1 MPTLHPLL
9 LRGDAV
15 TSPQRTPWGGTRLA
29 KHFDKG
35 ADPNARIG
43 ESWELSLGDELPST
57 VRGSNERLTRVIAA
71 NPKGWLGRDPG
82 RSQSLLVKMLDA
94 DAPLSVQIHPHNDDP
109 TLASNESGKPESWY
123 VIATEP
129 KAWIAFGWNAG
140 VTRADVEHALG
151 RGDGSLA
158 KLLQRVYV
166 EVGDTFI
173 VDAGTPH
180 AIGPGV
186 TLIEPQYV
194 ADAKRG
200 LTYRYWD
207 WDRLYDGRGLES
219 SAGSKR
225 ALHVEDALRVTN
237 WTRGGEDLLRAAFR
251 RDGVPD
257 LVEPLT
263 HRLIAGADAPPGSG
277 VLVSEFLRM
286 ERFTGTGTLAIPPVE
301 MLQAWTVA
309 GGEGEVRG
317 PEGEVL
323 AAFRR
328 GQTFAFPASL
338 AHAGGTLH
346 GEALHILRSSI
357 EPA

>member
-1 MPTLHPLL
+1 MPNLHPLL

-29 KHFDKG
+29 KLFDKG
-35 ADPNARIG
+35 TDTNARIG

-82 RSQSLLVKMLDA
+82 RAQSLLVKMLDA

-109 TLASNESGKPESWY
+109 TLAANESGKPESWY

-140 VTRADVEHALG
+140 VTRGDVEHALA

-158 KLLQRVYV
+158 KLLQRVNV

-207 WDRLYDGRGLES
+207 WDRLYDARGLES

-225 ALHVEDALRVTN
+225 ALHEADALRVTN
-237 WTRGGEDLLRAAFR
+237 WARSGDALLKTAFQRA
-251 RDGVPD
+251 GVPD
-257 LVEPLT
+257 LHEPLT
-263 HRLIAGADAPPGSG
+263 HRLIAGAGSVG
-277 VLVSEFLRM
+277 SDVLASEFLRM
-286 ERFTGTGTLAIPPVE
+286 ERFTGTGSLAIPPVE

-309 GGEGEVRG
+309 GGEGVVRG
-317 PEGEVL
+317 PEGDVL
-323 AAFRR
+323 VAFRR

-338 AHAGGTLH
+338 AHVATTLH

>member
-29 KHFDKG
+29 KLFEKG
-35 ADPNARIG
+35 TDTNARIG

-71 NPKGWLGRDPG
+71 DPRGWLGRDPG
-82 RSQSLLVKMLDA
+82 RAQSLLVKMLDA
-94 DAPLSVQIHPHNDDP
+94 DAQLSVQIHPHSDDP
-109 TLASNESGKPESWY
+109 TLEANESGKPESWY
-123 VIATEP
+123 VIAAEP

-140 VTRADVEHALG
+140 VTRGDVEHALA

-158 KLLQRVYV
+158 QLLQHVQV

-207 WDRLYDGRGLES
+207 WDRLYDARGLES
-219 SAGSKR
+219 IAGSKR
-225 ALHVEDALRVTN
+225 ALHADDALRVTN
-237 WTRGGEDLLRAAFR
+237 WSRNGADLLTSAFDRA
-251 RDGVPD
+251 GVPD
-257 LVEPLT
+257 LNHALT
-263 HRLIAGADAPPGSG
+263 HRLIAGTRG
-277 VLVSEFLRM
+277 VQRGRVLASEFLRM
-286 ERFTGTGTLAIPPVE
+286 ERFTGTGTIAIPPIE

-309 GGEGEVRG
+309 DGEGHVLSH
-317 PEGEVL
+317 EGEVL
-323 AAFRR
+323 VSFRR

-338 AHAGGTLH
+338 ADAQTRLEGTR
-346 GEALHILRSSI
+346 LHILRASI

>member
-1 MPTLHPLL
+1 MPMLHPLL

-35 ADPNARIG
+35 ADSNARIG

-71 NPKGWLGRDPG
+71 DPRGWLGRDPG
-82 RSQSLLVKMLDA
+82 RAQSLLVKMLDA

-109 TLASNESGKPESWY
+109 MLAANESGKPESWY
-123 VIATEP
+123 VIAAEP

-140 VTRADVEHALG
+140 VTRGDVEHALA

-158 KLLQRVYV
+158 KLLQRVNV

-207 WDRLYDGRGLES
+207 WDRLYDARGLES
-219 SAGSKR
+219 SGGSKR
-225 ALHVEDALRVTN
+225 ALHVDDALRVTN
-237 WTRGGEDLLRAAFR
+237 WSRNGADLLSTAFERA
-251 RDGVPD
+251 GVPD
-257 LVEPLT
+257 LSGALS
-263 HRLIAGADAPPGSG
+263 HRVIAGARGAHEGR
-277 VLVSEFLRM
+277 VLASEFLRM
-286 ERFTGTGTLAIPPVE
+286 ERFTGTGSIAIPPIE

-309 GGEGEVRG
+309 DREGRDVGRDGEELV
-317 PEGEVL
+317 
-323 AAFRR
+323 AFRR

-338 AHAGGTLH
+338 FDAQTRLEGTR
-346 GEALHILRSSI
+346 LHILRASI
-357 EPA
+357 EPT

>member
-29 KHFDKG
+29 KLFDKG

-71 NPKGWLGRDPG
+71 DPMGWLGRDPG
-82 RSQSLLVKMLDA
+82 RAQSLLVKMLDA

-109 TLASNESGKPESWY
+109 MLASNESGKPESWY
-123 VIATEP
+123 VIAAEP

-140 VTRADVEHALG
+140 VTRGDVEQALA

-158 KLLQRVYV
+158 RLLQRVEV

-207 WDRLYDGRGLES
+207 WDRLYDARGLES

-225 ALHVEDALRVTN
+225 ALHVDDALRVTN
-237 WTRGGEDLLRAAFR
+237 WSRNGADLLSSAFDRA
-251 RDGVPD
+251 GVPD
-257 LVEPLT
+257 LNEALT
-263 HRLIAGADAPPGSG
+263 HRLIAGARGAHEGR
-277 VLVSEFLRM
+277 VLASEFLRM
-286 ERFTGTGTLAIPPVE
+286 ERFTGTGSIAIPPVE

-309 GGEGEVRG
+309 DGEGRVVSRA
-317 PEGEVL
+317 GEVL
-323 AAFRR
+323 VTFHR

-338 AHAGGTLH
+338 ADAQTRLEGTRLH
-346 GEALHILRSSI
+346 LLRASI